1 MALALLCLAGTAGAA
16 TRPCS
21 DLPSFDCTRIT
32 VPLDRTGTV
41 AGHVSLRYATQR
53 GVRLKKHVL
62 LAFTGGPGS
71 ASVPF
76 ASSYV
81 AGFGSILRTH
91 SLVIPDV
98 RGTGG
103 SHPLYC
109 PELQAIRGLD
119 DVFPEDVAGCARRL
133 GAARDSYA
141 TIDTAD
147 DLEAL
152 RRHLGVPKLALYGV
166 SYGTWVAQQY
176 ARRYPTHVERLVLDS
191 VVPPDR
197 DPWGTASV
205 RALPRV
211 LHGLCA
217 RGACRGI
224 TTDPMAD
231 LTAIVRRIQSSGPGR
246 GLVRTPRGVHQRLSL
261 SQSDLLT
268 ILVSS
273 DLNTPMQA
281 RIPAALAAG
290 RQGDYAPLLRLERDA
305 SGPVSPLRQFSVGLF
320 LTTSCLDTPL
330 PYAYSDPFDVR
341 AAKARAALAALPESA
356 VAPFDRQ
363 TLDFASVPQICLHW
377 PDGTFRAESAAPL
390 PDVPTLILSG
400 DADLRTPREGA
411 LALAREVPHPQVV
424 TLAGSGHDV
433 FDSDTTGC
441 VARAVRRLFAGRAVG
456 DPCRGKS
463 VEPPLAPVPPRSLA
477 AVRAVPG
484 LPGAR
489 GRVLRAAVEAIAD
502 SQQTSD
508 ESYYAGFS
516 GGGGGGLRSG
526 HFESFSL
533 GAATGLQLHHVAFV
547 PGVAV
552 TGTIGAAGSQ
562 LAGRLRV
569 AAPRGLSGRLAFH
582 GSRVS
587 GTLGGRRV
595 RTTLRVLERRPAARA
610 AALRRARPLAG
621 P

>member
-1 MALALLCLAGTAGAA
+1 M
-16 TRPCS
+16 
-21 DLPSFDCTRIT
+21 
-32 VPLDRTGTV
+32 PLDRTGTV
-41 AGHVSLRYATQR
+41 PGHISLRYATQR

-71 ASVPF
+71 ASVAF
-76 ASSYV
+76 APSYV
-81 AGFGSILRTH
+81 TGFGSILRTH

-103 SHPLYC
+103 SHALYC

-133 GAARDSYA
+133 GPARDSYA

-176 ARRYPTHVERLVLDS
+176 ARRYPTHVERLILDS
-191 VVPPDR
+191 VVPPSR

-224 TTDPMAD
+224 STDPMAD
-231 LTAIVRRIQSSGPGR
+231 LTAIVRRIQAGGPRR
-246 GLVRTPRGVHQRLSL
+246 GLVRTARGVHQRLAL

-273 DLNTPMQA
+273 DLNTPMQS

-290 RQGDYAPLLRLERDA
+290 RHGDYVPLLRLERDA
-305 SGPVSPLRQFSVGLF
+305 GGPVSPLSQFSVGLF

-356 VAPFDRQ
+356 VAPFDRR

-377 PDGTFRAESAAPL
+377 PDGAFRAESTAPL

-411 LALAREVPHPQVV
+411 LALAAQVPHPQLV

-441 VARAVRRLFAGRAVG
+441 VGRAVRRLFANRPVG
-456 DPCRGKS
+456 HPCRGRS
-463 VEPPLAPVPPRSLA
+463 VEPPLAPVPPRSLG

-484 LPGAR
+484 LPGSR
-489 GRVLRAAVEAIAD
+489 GRVVRAAVEAIID
-502 SQQTSD
+502 SQQSSD
-508 ESYYAGFS
+508 ESFYAGFS
-516 GGGGGGLRSG
+516 GGTGGGLRSG
-526 HFESFSL
+526 HFAAFSL
-533 GAATGLQLHHVAFV
+533 AGATGLQLHHVAFV

-552 TGTIGAAGSQ
+552 TGTIGADGAQ

-569 AAPRGLSGRLAFH
+569 AAPGGLSGRLAFH
-582 GSRVS
+582 GSRIS
-587 GTLGGRRV
+587 GTLGGHRI
-595 RTTLRVLERRPAARA
+595 RTSLRVLERRPAAHA
-610 AALRRARPLAG
+610 AAARRVAPLAG